1 MSEGVVAQA
10 GMVEATVDGCAA
22 RQLAS
27 PGGTLEATF
36 VVGAGMVCSSLR
48 HEGAELLDPR
58 GGVARYAAQ
67 GATMGLPLLHPWAN
81 RMAGFRYAAAGQAVT
96 LSTASGVLHLDGNGL
111 PIHGLLPAPSPSH
124 VPAPEPTS

>member
-10 GMVEATVDGCAA
+10 RMVETTVDGFAA
-22 RQLAS
+22 RQLVS
-27 PGGTLEATF
+27 PQGALEATF
-36 VVGAGMVCSSLR
+36 VTGAGMVGSSLR

-81 RMAGFRYAAAGQAVT
+81 RLEGFRYAAAGQAVT
-96 LSTASGVLHLDGNGL
+96 LPTASGVPHLHG
-111 PIHGLLPAPSPSH
+111 H
-124 VPAPEPTS
+124 